1 MGRKPSVQD
10 YVTLLRPD
18 IDHDIYV
25 IGSQESVET
34 IVGSMFAP
42 SKQLII
48 DNCST
53 ALGPEFAMVH
63 SISL

>member
-10 YVTLLRPD
+10 YVNLLRPD

-34 IVGSMFAP
+34 IVGSMFSP

-48 DNCST
+48 DNCCV
-53 ALGPEFAMVH
+53 ALGSEFAMVH